1 MHEAQHALRMVQAR
15 TAIGVNVGAL
25 AAEFGM
31 EEEAKALLEPVS
43 LRHGRDVAQLF
54 ELERLAAFLAKLVE
68 AADVPVAEATAET
81 ADLNDAISRALVD
94 AEIDSPEKL
103 QRATDEELLAIKGIG
118 PKSLA
123 EIREVYPH
131 NPNAG
136 LEPGEKTDGE
146 QGERPEGS
154 GPVDGAGQPVVEG
167 VSVESAMSPAERQ
180 EAELAASDD
189 TRPRPTAPP
198 LDDAR
203 MPD

>member
-1 MHEAQHALRMVQAR
+1 
-15 TAIGVNVGAL
+15 VGAL

-31 EEEAKALLEPVS
+31 EEEAKVLLEPVS

-68 AADVPVAEATAET
+68 AADVPVAEATAEA
-81 ADLNDAISRALVD
+81 ADLNDAISRALAD

-136 LEPGEKTDGE
+136 LEPGEQIDGE

-154 GPVDGAGQPVVEG
+154 EPGTQEPGGELPPAVVDGAGQPVVEG
-167 VSVESAMSPAERQ
+167 VSVESVMSPVERQ